1 MVSFEWPE
9 LFPRSWTQGRG
20 ACSPTL
26 SEHMVRGAVLI
37 VALCFVTVIVILP
50 VAAILVNALRD
61 GVVLYVRALLDG
73 ESLAAL
79 RLTLCTAAVVVPA
92 NTVFGLTAGWAIG
105 NFDFPGKTFLM
116 ALIEVPFAVSPVI
129 SGLVFCLC
137 IGPRTAL
144 GSWLVDHGIRI
155 LFAGPGIFLA
165 TGFVTFGYVARQV
178 ITAMQTAGREKE
190 EAAIV
195 LGASG
200 WQTFCRVTLPSIR
213 WGVLYGVI
221 LCNARA
227 MGEFGAVSV
236 VSGHIRGATN
246 TLPLQVEMLY
256 DDYRISA
263 AFAVASVLLF
273 LAVVTL
279 VVKVIVGT
287 KLKVHS

>member
-1 MVSFEWPE
+1 
-9 LFPRSWTQGRG
+9 
-20 ACSPTL
+20 
-26 SEHMVRGAVLI
+26 
-37 VALCFVTVIVILP
+37 VALFFVTVIVMLP
-50 VAAILVNALRD
+50 VVAIVANALQD
-61 GVVLYVRALLDG
+61 GVVAYARAILDG

-105 NFDFPGKTFLM
+105 NFDFPGKTLLT
-116 ALIEVPFAVSPVI
+116 ALIEVPIAVSPVI

-144 GSWLVDHGIRI
+144 GSWLVGHGIRV

-178 ITAMQTAGREKE
+178 ITAMQTMGREKE

-195 LGASG
+195 LGAGG
-200 WQTFCRVTLPSIR
+200 WQTFSRVTLPSIR

-279 VVKVIVGT
+279 AAKVMVGT
-287 KLKVHS
+287 KLKVHA